1 MMDYETVRAKVLYV
15 PSPEKAYN
23 SKVPYEVGSKLLR
36 SQKKIH
42 VNQYLQMGRV
52 HPTVKVVV

>member
-36 SQKKIH
+36 SQKKNTRES
-42 VNQYLQMGRV
+42 VFTDGKGPSNS
-52 HPTVKVVV
+52 